1 MTVALTSVPRQ
12 RQRRVEPLRRTIKG
26 PSNDPLSVRKI
37 TPNHPVSFKR
47 NEKLSFVHHSL
58 WRIHA
63 GHIRTLTWSAEGEF
77 VPLGFWGVG
86 DVVGYPVAQ
95 THPYE
100 ARCLGAVDAE
110 PLNVSYPLSREM
122 LLAQVRQSNSL
133 LQISHCRQS
142 EQRILQ
148 FICWL
153 AEHFGQTTAEGIRIR
168 IRLTHQEIAES
179 VGTTRVTVTR
189 LLKSLEQ
196 KGCIIWKTNQKVVF
210 QATFDRC
217 YMHASR
223 NYRP

>member
-1 MTVALTSVPRQ
+1 MTAALTSVLQQ
-12 RQRRVEPLRRTIKG
+12 RQRRVEPLRRTING
-26 PSNDPLSVRKI
+26 PSNGPLPVGKI

-77 VPLGFWGVG
+77 VPLGFWSVG

-95 THPYE
+95 TYPYE

-153 AEHFGQTTAEGIRIR
+153 AARFGKAIAKGIEIPL
-168 IRLTHQEIAES
+168 RLTHQEIAES

-189 LLKSLEQ
+189 LLKSLERKQ
-196 KGCIIWKTNQKVVF
+196 HIIWKTQEKIVF
-210 QATFDRC
+210 RNTFEQSYVQAARG
-217 YMHASR
+217 
-223 NYRP
+223 YRA